1 MKGYMD
7 DFHMPFRVL
16 VSGEITVHGGDTLP
30 TGRLVGSVQAD
41 AHAGL

>member
-1 MKGYMD
+1 
-7 DFHMPFRVL
+7 VL
-16 VSGEITVHGGDTLP
+16 VSGAVTLHGGDALP